1 MSGSPPNNTPTGHR
15 EILLSAE
22 LICWPGLVVVMCD
35 RCKTGRDCYAESMGP
50 HDLKE
55 WPEPFSEVKK
65 GRKRHE
71 VRVFDRNYQ
80 PGDDIILREYDP
92 NTEQY
97 TGETVNGYIGDVTWP
112 GTFGLPENIGCFSF
126 FVTAD

>member
-1 MSGSPPNNTPTGHR
+1 
-15 EILLSAE
+15 
-22 LICWPGLVVVMCD
+22 MCD
-35 RCKTGRDCYAESMGP
+35 RCKQEKDCYAESAGLLP

-55 WPEPFSEVKK
+55 WPEQFAEVKN

-80 PGDDIILREYDP
+80 PGDDIVLREWDP
-92 NTEQY
+92 TTGEY
-97 TGETVNGYIGDVTWP
+97 TGEKVNGYIGDVTWP
-112 GTFGLPENIGCFSF
+112 GTFGLPENVGCFSF